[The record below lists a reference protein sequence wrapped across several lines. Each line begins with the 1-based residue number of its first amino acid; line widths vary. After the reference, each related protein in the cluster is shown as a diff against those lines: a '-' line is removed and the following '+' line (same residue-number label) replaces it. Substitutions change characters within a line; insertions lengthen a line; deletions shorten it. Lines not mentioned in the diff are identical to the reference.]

1 MENLINDDLDLSSSD
16 DETDNESDIETEFDN
31 DEQFVE
37 IEDCILIVIKT

>member
-31 DEQFVE
+31 DKQFVE
-37 IEDCILIVIKT
+37 IEDCILIAIKT